1 MLVRKDDKN
10 MKNDL
15 KQITIIGLGKFGMSV
30 AKLLSKY
37 DYDVLAMDESD
48 SLIEEVVPYV
58 TRAIKLNALD
68 SEALKSVGIKNFDIA
83 IIGIGDNIES
93 SLMIALTLKELEIP
107 NIIAKARDEKH
118 AKLLEMIGAN
128 KIVQPEIDS
137 AVRLVNTL
145 TTTYIK
151 DKMELSKEYSLI
163 EIETPKIWV
172 GKSFSELALRQKHII
187 NVLCVKRNNNVI
199 FPTANYKLEEN
210 DLLLVMASNKDLV
223 ILDSLYE

>member
-37 DYDVLAMDESD
+37 DYDVLAIDESD

-151 DKMELSKEYSLI
+151 DEMELSKEYSLI

-172 GKSFSELALRQKHII
+172 GKSFSELALRQKHSI
-187 NVLCVKRNNNVI
+187 NVVCVKRNNNVI